1 MQLRYCLCVSE
12 YTCFQWGGLTMV
24 KKRINKRAQPVKD
37 DDILEEGDFVLDG
50 YAVQIPTGQSKVD
63 VDDLTIDQDDYELQ
77 QEEVANGMETNDAEP
92 IAVDRYFRRI
102 R

>member
-1 MQLRYCLCVSE
+1 
-12 YTCFQWGGLTMV
+12 MV